1 MALREEIKIEDA
13 QIICELENGKR
24 EKYNIKIQKV
34 FLNNNKDNKSML
46 IKITDEKL
54 LEKTTFKS
62 NKIGLKDDNV
72 A

>member
-46 IKITDEKL
+46 IKITDE
-54 LEKTTFKS
+54 
-62 NKIGLKDDNV
+62 NY
-72 A
+72 